1 MSGGYSGKEVVRA
14 LRKVGFS
21 IDHQRGSHLFM
32 HNPDKNVSIVVPY
45 HKEIKKGTLNNIVK
59 KAGITLNELK
69 KLV

>member
-14 LRKVGFS
+14 LRKIGFS

-32 HNPDKNVSIVVPY
+32 HNPEKNVSIVVPY

-59 KAGITLNELK
+59 KVGITFNDLK